1 MFNLEG
7 LERNKAEKLVL
18 QAIKKISIDERAIRA
33 AGYLKLQ
40 EAIPVLEK
48 RLSLGRIFMSKEV
61 RSSIVWTLLKIK
73 QDKQQLD
80 KIIKVVNGGGTLDDL
95 KQTDA
100 IDLISDF
107 GEEPSVV
114 KALLHAFLA
123 KDFSVSFFAHYAL
136 RKIFKDNQE
145 ISDLFKLHGFSPPMY
160 IRDSIVKHIELQMRN

>member
-1 MFNLEG
+1 MNNELSKTYKTFYDHVFGDYRYFHYNGLSEDMFNLEG

-100 IDLISDF
+100 
-107 GEEPSVV
+107 
-114 KALLHAFLA
+114 
-123 KDFSVSFFAHYAL
+123 
-136 RKIFKDNQE
+136 
-145 ISDLFKLHGFSPPMY
+145 
-160 IRDSIVKHIELQMRN
+160 